1 MSLSDI
7 SWSNFGPYSH
17 PSHGDPLSPHSVPQ
31 SYYSDAAPLALQLSQ
46 FTTLLSRGNLN
57 PAIMEL
63 SPEEME
69 RFQKLSNEYEPD
81 IQVRSSVLSIGPRTH
96 RPWDNRDLLSR
107 RNSKARISPSNML
120 TLILP
125 LLRKPEYVV
134 GHVTLFFSV
143 PLRYLTSTDPCHHT
157 SLLPDYERGRQLWL
171 ERYGSDVYTT
181 HMIRSIDL
189 QSLAVAFGYFENLFT
204 LRDTVRVEQE
214 LLRIKSLSRLLDQV
228 GQSEHLY
235 EIFVDAT
242 ESLLT
247 NLISEIHKGIQSNS
261 FDESFL
267 LEAFNNEYESSAIIT
282 HFRVSRIL

>member
-1 MSLSDI
+1 MIVSSVAQTNAIPIASRSPLTVRRVMSLSDI

-120 TLILP
+120 TPILP

-134 GHVTLFFSV
+134 GHVTLFFFCSSEV
-143 PLRYLTSTDPCHHT
+143 
-157 SLLPDYERGRQLWL
+157 
-171 ERYGSDVYTT
+171 SDVDRPLPS
-181 HMIRSIDL
+181 HI
-189 QSLAVAFGYFENLFT
+189 
-204 LRDTVRVEQE
+204 
-214 LLRIKSLSRLLDQV
+214 
-228 GQSEHLY
+228 
-235 EIFVDAT
+235 
-242 ESLLT
+242 LT
-247 NLISEIHKGIQSNS
+247 PGL
-261 FDESFL
+261 
-267 LEAFNNEYESSAIIT
+267 
-282 HFRVSRIL
+282 